1 MQTLFYILIT
11 LSTLLG
17 IGVGCFGVLL
27 GWMLQS
33 SFDNSDQVWGWAVM
47 FFSLLYLAHPALVYW
62 LFKNTHEIWAMGL
75 SVLFIA
81 CSIGLLFFLPSTI
94 GAVARP

>member
-27 GWMLQS
+27 GWMLKS
-33 SFDNSDQVWGWAVM
+33 SFDNSDQAWGWAVM
-47 FFSLLYLAHPALVYW
+47 LCSLLYLAHPALVYW
-62 LFKNTHEIWAMGL
+62 LFKNAYEILAMGL

-81 CSIGLLFFLPSTI
+81 CSIGLLFFLPSAI

>member
-27 GWMLQS
+27 GWMLKS
-33 SFDNSDQVWGWAVM
+33 SFDNSDQVWGWAVI

-62 LFKNTHEIWAMGL
+62 LFKNTHEILAMGL
-75 SVLFIA
+75 SALFITF
-81 CSIGLLFFLPSTI
+81 SIGLLFFLPSAI